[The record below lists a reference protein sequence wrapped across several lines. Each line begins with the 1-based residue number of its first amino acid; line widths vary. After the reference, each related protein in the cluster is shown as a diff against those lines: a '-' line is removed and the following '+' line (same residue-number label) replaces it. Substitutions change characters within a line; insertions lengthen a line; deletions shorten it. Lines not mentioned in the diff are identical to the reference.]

1 MILAGVTFAGR
12 DRDRVQVHAVD
23 LRSLQNADMLEIGGG
38 ADNRPHHVAQH
49 GIVGLDLILARPAR
63 DQLGLLV
70 QSRVGDVRDAGQ
82 RLERGAR
89 PFLVSQIDRQK
100 VNVSAAGQLGLAA

>member
-1 MILAGVTFAGR
+1 M
-12 DRDRVQVHAVD
+12 QVHAVD

-38 ADNRPHHVAQH
+38 ADDRLHHVAQH

-70 QSRVGDVRDAGQ
+70 QSRVGDMRDVGQ
-82 RLERGAR
+82 RLERSAGPA
-89 PFLVSQIDRQK
+89 LVAQIDRQK
-100 VNVSAAGQLGLAA
+100 INVAAAGQLGLAA